1 MGYQVPLCT
10 SKTTTNKPHIVSK
23 TKDMKEDIASL
34 RKEYTKASLDES
46 SVDPNPLVQFEQ
58 WFQEA
63 ASSEVLEPNAMVL
76 GTVNTDGQPFQRT
89 VLLKSFD
96 AQGFVFYT
104 NYTSRKAGQ
113 MEHNPKVSLLFPW
126 YSLER
131 QVMVTGTVGKISTKE
146 SLAYFLSRPRGS
158 QLGAWVSNQSQVISS
173 RSLLEKKLAEMKEKF
188 REGKIPLPDQ
198 WGGYRVVPDSIEFWQ
213 GRPNRLH
220 DRILFE
226 KTGESWNISRLAP

>member
-1 MGYQVPLCT
+1 
-10 SKTTTNKPHIVSK
+10 
-23 TKDMKEDIASL
+23 MKEDIASI
-34 RKEYTKASLDES
+34 RQEYTKASLDES
-46 SVDPNPLVQFEQ
+46 SVDSDPMAQFEK

-63 ASSEVLEPNAMVL
+63 VSSEVLEPNAMVL
-76 GTVNTDGQPFQRT
+76 GTVDAGGRSYQRT

-104 NYTSRKAGQ
+104 NYTSRKAKQ
-113 MEHNPKVSLLFPW
+113 MAHNPHVSLLFPW
-126 YSLER
+126 YSLQR
-131 QVMVTGTVGKISTKE
+131 QVMITGTVAKIPAKE
-146 SLAYFLSRPRGS
+146 SLTYFLSRPRGS

-188 REGKIPLPDQ
+188 KEGKIPLPDQ

-220 DRILFE
+220 DRLLVE
-226 KTGESWNISRLAP
+226 KADESWNLSRLAP